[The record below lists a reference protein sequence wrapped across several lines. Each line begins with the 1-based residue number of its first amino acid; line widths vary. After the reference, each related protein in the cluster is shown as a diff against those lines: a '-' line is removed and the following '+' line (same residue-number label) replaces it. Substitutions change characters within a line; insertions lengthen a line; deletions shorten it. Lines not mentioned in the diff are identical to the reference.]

1 MGHPD
6 GAGTAAR
13 AREPCQLGSGGF
25 HSLAGDSSLWGVP
38 HPHSHKPQTNRPSSQ
53 EVFKKFVCLL

>member
-1 MGHPD
+1 MDHPD

-25 HSLAGDSSLWGVP
+25 RSLAGDSSLWGVP
-38 HPHSHKPQTNRPSSQ
+38 HPHIHKPQTNRPSSQ
-53 EVFKKFVCLL
+53 EVF